1 MKENKYF
8 VLHNRGYG
16 LNAYE
21 CESKS
26 VASQKIKK
34 LIEDGE
40 PASSII
46 LTQQVPLK
54 THIRCVTV
62 EIDD

>member
-1 MKENKYF
+1 MKETKYF
-8 VLHNRGYG
+8 VFHDRGYG

-21 CESKS
+21 CESKFE
-26 VASQKIKK
+26 ATRTIKS

-46 LTQQVPLK
+46 LTQQVSLK
-54 THIRCVTV
+54 TKIHSVTV

>member
-21 CESKS
+21 CETKFE
-26 VASQKIKK
+26 ATRTIKK
-34 LIEDGE
+34 LVESGE
-40 PASSII
+40 PASSIV
-46 LTQQVPLK
+46 LTQQVSLK
-54 THIRCVTV
+54 TKIQSVIV

>member
-1 MKENKYF
+1 MEQN
-8 VLHNRGYG
+8 
-16 LNAYE
+16 
-21 CESKS
+21 
-26 VASQKIKK
+26 
-34 LIEDGE
+34 IEDGE

>member
-1 MKENKYF
+1 MKETKYF
-8 VLHNRGYG
+8 VLHDRGYG

-21 CESKS
+21 CESKFE
-26 VASQKIKK
+26 ATCTIKS
-34 LIEDGE
+34 LIEDGK

-46 LTQQVPLK
+46 LTQQVSLK
-54 THIRCVTV
+54 TKIHSVIV